1 MTFVLEFV
9 DYSSRIRNLFE
20 IDKIMVLNVKAA
32 HFMELELLNICK
44 VAENFHQYL
53 YNNYLSFITYR

>member
-20 IDKIMVLNVKAA
+20 IDKSMVLNVKAA

-44 VAENFHQYL
+44 VAEDFRQYL
-53 YNNYLSFITYR
+53 YNKHLRLITYR